1 MMSIKPSIFR
11 RSVLALRKRP
21 GSALRSFDLNKWK
34 FGVLAGVVVVVVT
47 AIPQLNI
54 AFRQGSD
61 WQGSYAL
68 IDYDELA
75 YSSYVH
81 SLIEG
86 RPRRNDPYSGPEEP
100 GKEVNENYFSIQ
112 FLPAY
117 AVALPSRILGLSAST
132 AFILL
137 LPLMAF
143 ASSLVLFWL
152 LMQVTGDQKIAAVG
166 VLLVLLCGRLASENP
181 LVSQQ
186 FYGSFAFLRRYI
198 PAVPFPLFFLY
209 CGAVWRAFT
218 TKSRHALLWALAA
231 GLIFGLLVFSYFYLW
246 TAAAAWLFCFTLLW
260 LIARSAERLHA
271 VRCVSL
277 VGGISFC
284 TLIPYFY
291 LLSLRAETIDTSQAL
306 EYTHA
311 PDMFRICE
319 IFGLLILLA
328 LVWHA
333 RRRIVNWRSPR
344 VVFAASCAAAP
355 LLVFNQQVLTGRS
368 LQPFHYEQF
377 IINYVVLVGLV
388 ATYQL
393 LWRQLKIR
401 LAVWIIFALLVGVAT
416 ALKEAHDNA
425 AVNMSRDQAEP
436 MFKKLESLS
445 AQLPDGGFAVSSS
458 TLLAASEPTSCSVP
472 ELWAP
477 HMDTYG
483 NTSAA
488 DQRERFYQY
497 LYYLGVDA
505 KSLEMDLQNSPQT
518 RAAVFGLR
526 RANKVLSGNFQ
537 PVSASEIDAQVR
549 SYSAYIAA
557 FPRERASRWRLSYV
571 ILVNETQYDL
581 SNLDRWYVRDE
592 GQRVGGST
600 IYSVRLRTE

>member
-1 MMSIKPSIFR
+1 MISIKPSIFR
-11 RSVLALRKRP
+11 RFVPALRRRP
-21 GSALRSFDLNKWK
+21 GATLRSFDLKKWK
-34 FGVLAGVVVVVVT
+34 FGVLAGIVVVVVT
-47 AIPQLNI
+47 AIPQINI
-54 AFRQGSD
+54 IVRRGND

-68 IDYDELA
+68 IDYDELV
-75 YSSYVH
+75 YSSYTH

-86 RPRRNDPYSGPEEP
+86 RPRRNDPYSSPKEP
-100 GKEVNENYFSIQ
+100 GKEVEENLFSIQ

-117 AVALPSRILGLSAST
+117 AMVLPARILGLSTST

-143 ASSLVLFWL
+143 ASSLALFWL
-152 LMQVTGDQKIAAVG
+152 LTQVTGDQKIAAVG
-166 VLLVLLCGRLASENP
+166 VLLVLLCGRLVSENP
-181 LVSQQ
+181 FVSLQ

-198 PAVPFPLFFLY
+198 PAVPFPLFFVF

-218 TKSRHALLWALAA
+218 IQSRRALVWAIAA
-231 GLIFGLLVFSYFYLW
+231 GLIFGVLVFSYFYLW
-246 TAAAAWLFCFTLLW
+246 TAAAAWLFCFSLIW
-260 LIARSAERLHA
+260 LIARPTERLHA
-271 VRCVSL
+271 LFYMSL
-277 VGGISFC
+277 VGGTSLC

-291 LLSLRAETIDTSQAL
+291 LLSLRAKTTDTSQAL

-311 PDMFRICE
+311 PDLFRICE
-319 IFGLLILLA
+319 IVGLLILLA
-328 LVWHA
+328 LAWQA
-333 RRRIVNWRSPR
+333 RRKTINWRSPR

-355 LLVFNQQVLTGRS
+355 FLVFNQQVLTGRS

-401 LAVWIIFALLVGVAT
+401 LAVWMIFALLVGIAT

-425 AVNMSRDQAEP
+425 PLNMPRDQAEQV
-436 MFKKLESLS
+436 FKRIETLS
-445 AQLPDGGFAVSSS
+445 SQLPDRGFAISSS
-458 TLLAASEPTSCSVP
+458 TLLAASAPTSCSVP
-472 ELWAP
+472 ELWSP
-477 HMDTYG
+477 HMYLYESTGSDE
-483 NTSAA
+483 
-488 DQRERFYQY
+488 RLERFYQY

-518 RAAVFGLR
+518 RAAVFGLP
-526 RANKVLSGNFQ
+526 RANAVLSSNFQ
-537 PVSASEIDAQVR
+537 PVSANEIDAQVR

-557 FPRERASRWRLSYV
+557 FSREQASRWRLSYV
-571 ILVNETQYDL
+571 ILIDETPYDL

-592 GQRVGGST
+592 GQRAEDSI